1 MVSLNQLI
9 RATHPSV
16 PFLKKTDYKFASL
29 TFKKSTGG
37 AIDGYGNPTGS
48 EVFPVEAHLYLT
60 TSSEANLNVTQGQQ
74 SKIYRGHSINPRFL
88 PDWVVT
94 NTGGR
99 MTLGDRSY
107 DFILRSIDRT
117 SMPAYSVNFGE
128 RLELEVFANTK
139 SV

>member
-1 MVSLNQLI
+1 MVSLQGLI
-9 RATHPSV
+9 KATHPSV
-16 PFLKKTDYKFASL
+16 PFLKKSDYQFASL

-48 EVFPVEAHLYLT
+48 ETFPVEAHLYIL
-60 TSSEANLNVTQGQQ
+60 SSLEANLNAVQGQQ
-74 SKIYRGHSINPRFL
+74 SKIYRGHAVNPRFL
-88 PDWVVT
+88 PDWIVT

-99 MTLGDRSY
+99 LTLADRSY

-128 RLELEVFANTK
+128 RLELEVFTNTK
-139 SV
+139 AI

>member
-1 MVSLNQLI
+1 MGSLNQLI
-9 RATHPSV
+9 KVTHPSV
-16 PFLKKTDYKFASL
+16 PFLKKTDYEFASL

-37 AIDGYGNPTGS
+37 AIDSYGNPTGS
-48 EVFPVEAHLYLT
+48 EIFPVEAHLYLT
-60 TSSEANLNVTQGQQ
+60 ASLETTLNATQGQQ
-74 SKIYRGHSINPRFL
+74 SKIYRGHAINPRFL
-88 PDWVVT
+88 PIWIVT

-99 MTLGDRSY
+99 LTLGDRSY

-117 SMPAYSVNFGE
+117 SMPAYSANFGE

>member
-9 RATHPSV
+9 KATHPSV
-16 PFLKKTDYKFASL
+16 PFLKKIDYQSASL

-37 AIDGYGNPTGS
+37 AIDEFGNPTGS
-48 EVFPVEAHLYLT
+48 EIFAVEAHLYLT
-60 TSSEANLNVTQGQQ
+60 TSLEATLNATQGQQ
-74 SKIYRGHSINPRFL
+74 SRIYRGHAINPRFL
-88 PDWVVT
+88 PIWVVT

-99 MTLGDRSY
+99 VTLYDRTY

-117 SMPAYSVNFGE
+117 SMPAYSANFGE
-128 RLELEVFANTK
+128 RLELEMFANTK